1 MDDKRALLIGIDD
14 YKSKKYAKL
23 KGCVK
28 AAEKLAQ
35 ALELNADKEQTK
47 NFHVEIF
54 SDCKSSKIAQ
64 SEIAKSKIESLFNSD
79 GHKTMALLYFAG
91 HGTTEVN
98 GGQIV
103 FKDGSMLAMETIL
116 AIVAQSQILN
126 KIILFDCCVS
136 GQMGS
141 DPFAP
146 TTSKL
151 PDGVTIMTA
160 CTDKHNAG
168 ENTNG
173 GIFTQ
178 LLVNALNGGAADFL
192 GRITIGGIYA
202 YIDKLLGASNQRP
215 VLKTNVRSFA
225 LMKQV
230 APQVSIKDLRKIVKI
245 FERPEQMYDLDSSY
259 EPTNNPNHPDRPS
272 NYHEPYADKKHTEI
286 FAVLQSMVKIGLVV
300 PYHDD
305 PKKQH
310 MYFAAMDGKY
320 CKLTEQGKL
329 CWRLVKEKII

>member
-1 MDDKRALLIGIDD
+1 MAVVTKKALLIGIDD
-14 YKSKKYAKL
+14 YKSKKFQKL
-23 KGCVK
+23 QGCVK
-28 AAEKLAQ
+28 DVEKLAQ
-35 ALELNADKEQTK
+35 TLELNGDKEQTK
-47 NFHVEIF
+47 NFHV
-54 SDCKSSKIAQ
+54 DVLVNGNCKSSKV
-64 SEIAKSKIESLFNSD
+64 AKSAIESLFQSD

-91 HGTTEVN
+91 HGIVEVN

-103 FKDGSMLAMETIL
+103 FADGSTLDMETIL
-116 AIVAQSQILN
+116 IIVSKSQILN
-126 KIILFDCCVS
+126 KIIIFDCCLA

-141 DPFAP
+141 DPFA
-146 TTSKL
+146 TDCSRL
-151 PDGVTIMTA
+151 PNGVTIMTA
-160 CTDKHNAG
+160 CTDRQNAG
-168 ENTNG
+168 ETKEG

-192 GRITIGGIYA
+192 GQITIGGIYA

-225 LMKQV
+225 LIKEV
-230 APQVSIKDLRKIVKI
+230 SPQVSIKDLRKIVKY
-245 FERPEQMYDLDSSY
+245 FGKPESHYDLDSSY
-259 EPTNNPNHPDRPS
+259 EPTNSPNHPNRPS
-272 NYHEPYADKKHTEI
+272 DCHEPYADETHTKI
-286 FAVLQSMVKIGLVV
+286 FALLQSMVKIGLVV

-310 MYFAAMDGKY
+310 MYFAAMDGHY